1 MWNAEERQ
9 PAQRVLLGP
18 GSGASDLVNAPGAV
32 IGSFLAMD
40 NSGAKPHGLNGRRQ
54 ISFSREMKAV
64 VDPPGLNEMQRG
76 SPNRIRTTRFTWLT
90 WLPKSLFAQFHRA
103 ANVYFLFVSIIV
115 CLPDGPMMWSST
127 VVPFIGVLLWTAF
140 KDLYE
145 DRRRKKDDD
154 AENLRTCWRYDTK
167 TKEFAQVRWMDVCV
181 GDILLS
187 FADEAFPADVLVVR
201 AAGGQAFISTVN
213 LDGETNLKERN
224 SANLLS
230 ALCDMPEAGPDV
242 PRGENAR
249 GEVLVSDAVRIEKSA
264 SLLLPM
270 HPYSLHIHERPLTLI
285 KFNYDGDFFLTCG
298 KDGEVNLIR
307 TETCERMG
315 TYNPPGEKGG
325 AIYAVDVTMD
335 STFVVTANADGKVV
349 FYNFQGDMVQT
360 IQHGGVLKYVEWN
373 MKPGE
378 QNYVCTCLGVRW
390 CTLICSIEVSIF
402 EEGTVI
408 IWDVVD
414 GRQLKLIQAHQMA
427 ITSMNFTE
435 DRMMM
440 ATCSKEGSECNWHT
454 SCFCQDGTAKLWTMD
469 DYECMKEYKTDR
481 PLNDVAISPL
491 YCHEATPKMHLLMGG
506 GQDAKDVAVSGSS
519 GAFEALLWHV
529 VYEEEIGSA
538 VQTAQHLYTEG
549 LQVELQAPKPV
560 LTDME
565 GSLNLSSASETA
577 SAKLKELEVTLPC
590 KLSYELFVPR
600 GCVLRNTLYVISV
613 AAFTGPQTKT
623 RLNAAEAVG
632 KVSNMQVYLNRG
644 VQGLVAALLL
654 WCIYC
659 ATSAEIQGVS
669 KEDGRN
675 WGLRFLFYWIILYQI
690 IPISLYVFFE
700 IVKLILG
707 VQINRDPQ
715 MRDPRTKLGAM
726 ARTADLVEEMGQVNF
741 VFSDKTGTLTENEMV
756 FAHCCVCHEDDDARE
771 LGDFRQTAKLVEKSE
786 DAPGICEGKKV
797 LSSPEDPRYKE
808 VLWFFMNLAANHSV
822 QVEGEGIEKKFE
834 GSSADE
840 VAFVEAAQAVGV
852 TFFSRTRIP
861 GTSSSEVVVK
871 GPGSKDFTFTILG
884 EIPFSSDRK
893 RMSVIVK
900 HEGEYWC
907 LCKGA
912 DNIMGPLCDR
922 PLGGSLGLSLTH
934 YSKLGLRTLV
944 IASKKLNDHE
954 FVEDWLAR
962 WKEATVAEDREREMA
977 RVAAEVEHSLRPA
990 GVTAIE
996 DKLQDGVPEA
1006 IVSVKAAGIRFWVL
1020 TGDKTETAVEI
1031 AKACKLFTE
1040 NTTLAYLV
1048 NCSSESQAL
1057 QLIEEAK
1064 KTIEG
1069 KSDGG
1074 LVLDGTFVQ
1083 QILTSKD
1090 GRPMLYEL
1098 AISSQTCVCC
1108 RLSPQQKRRL
1118 VEMVKDMNR
1127 ELPANPFAKYRGE
1140 TGKRLRLGSHWVQ
1153 SPQIQGELEAM
1164 KSKVMQMLMVQQK
1177 KESPKTS
1184 LPRFN
1189 PPSRELHQ
1197 VTKVEAQES
1206 NPRPQDVSV
1215 LSFDQSSG
1223 LLFQLPLSENAM
1235 IFTATEIGTA
1245 LRCIAGLPKRFSNV
1259 AFSLDPVDPKSWNS
1273 GTSKSQLYQ
1282 RKWYS
1287 QGTLDEIPL
1296 GYWMWRADWKLKQL
1310 AQGVVYDDATGQQR
1324 PLKLGVDVPLDFP
1337 DVAQGDTGCAR
1348 LWIVCRKMVR
1358 MPWGKDTIL
1367 IHPEVQMGVE
1377 VRAQQFNKL
1386 TGKYE
1391 DAPEA
1396 PHSSASRIAQYL
1408 SRHYDIVARFVPELQ
1423 HCKRMAVLLDV
1434 VHWLLE
1440 GPLHSKK
1447 LMLDQ
1452 CIPRYTIPQ
1461 DFPAD
1466 RVPALRTVHEKG
1478 LQEEA
1483 KVKKMDQELE
1493 ISKAQFKQRCAKEE
1507 ERIQSLRSAS
1517 EKQMKKVEA
1526 AKKTLDQYSS
1536 KSVEACNLEVQKYNA
1551 LVEDHRSAVESYNA
1565 AVAEGNGK
1573 LNAIVKERNAAAAAC
1588 NAVRS
1593 SFVFVGGVDL
1603 AAAESQMRPVN
1614 CEAQPVQ
1621 AQFRQWAKG
1630 LWSNNESRSIL
1641 GRFQQKAP
1649 SLEHGKV
1656 SLLQEV
1662 LEEQNAAL
1670 SVFQLTAPAA

>member
-1 MWNAEERQ
+1 
-9 PAQRVLLGP
+9 
-18 GSGASDLVNAPGAV
+18 
-32 IGSFLAMD
+32 MD
-40 NSGAKPHGLNGRRQ
+40 NSGAGAKQLGPAHGLNGRRL
-54 ISFSREMKAV
+54 ISFSREMKAT
-64 VDPPGLNEMQRG
+64 VDPPALNEMQRG

-154 AENLRTCWRYDTK
+154 AENLRTCWRYDTR
-167 TKEFAQVRWMDVCV
+167 TKVFAQVKWMDVCV

-242 PRGENAR
+242 PRGDNAR
-249 GEVLVSDAVRIEKSA
+249 EKVLESAVR
-264 SLLLPM
+264 
-270 HPYSLHIHERPLTLI
+270 
-285 KFNYDGDFFLTCG
+285 
-298 KDGEVNLIR
+298 
-307 TETCERMG
+307 
-315 TYNPPGEKGG
+315 
-325 AIYAVDVTMD
+325 
-335 STFVVTANADGKVV
+335 
-349 FYNFQGDMVQT
+349 
-360 IQHGGVLKYVEWN
+360 
-373 MKPGE
+373 
-378 QNYVCTCLGVRW
+378 
-390 CTLICSIEVSIF
+390 
-402 EEGTVI
+402 
-408 IWDVVD
+408 
-414 GRQLKLIQAHQMA
+414 
-427 ITSMNFTE
+427 
-435 DRMMM
+435 
-440 ATCSKEGSECNWHT
+440 
-454 SCFCQDGTAKLWTMD
+454 
-469 DYECMKEYKTDR
+469 
-481 PLNDVAISPL
+481 
-491 YCHEATPKMHLLMGG
+491 
-506 GQDAKDVAVSGSS
+506 
-519 GAFEALLWHV
+519 
-529 VYEEEIGSA
+529 
-538 VQTAQHLYTEG
+538 TAQHLYTEG

-565 GSLNLSSASETA
+565 GSLKLSSASETA

-644 VQGLVAALLL
+644 VQGLVVALLL

-669 KEDGRN
+669 KEDGRS

-715 MRDPRTKLGAM
+715 MRDPRTKLGAS

-786 DAPGICEGKKV
+786 DAPGVCEGKLV
-797 LSSPEDPRYKE
+797 LSSPSDPRYKE
-808 VLWFFMNLAANHSV
+808 VLWFFINLAANHSV

-852 TFFSRTRIP
+852 TFLSRTRIP
-861 GTSSSEVVVK
+861 GTSSSEVVVQ

-922 PLGGSLGLSLTH
+922 PLGGSLGSSLTH

-977 RVAAEVEHSLRPA
+977 RIAAEVEHSLRPA

-1040 NTTLAYLV
+1040 KTTLAYLV
-1048 NCSSESQAL
+1048 NCSSKSQAL

-1069 KSDGG
+1069 ESDGG

-1083 QILTSKD
+1083 QILTSTD

-1127 ELPANPFAKYRGE
+1127 SGITLAIGDGANDVPM
-1140 TGKRLRLGSHWVQ
+1140 
-1153 SPQIQGELEAM
+1153 IQGAHVGIGIRGKEGNQA
-1164 KSKVMQMLMVQQK
+1164 VQASDVAISQFRFLVPLLFCHGRRAYRRVATFICYMFYK
-1177 KESPKTS
+1177 HTVLAVGDIFFAHQITFAAKIAYPEWLNSAFASVICGLPVVVVVS
-1184 LPRFN
+1184 LDFDIPDEVALVRPDLYIEGLRRMRFN
-1189 PPSRELHQ
+1189 AKIL
-1197 VTKVEAQES
+1197 VAWM
-1206 NPRPQDVSV
+1206 
-1215 LSFDQSSG
+1215 LSALYHGG
-1223 LLFQLPLSENAM
+1223 LAWMVPNL
-1235 IFTATEIGTA
+1235 TVG
-1245 LRCIAGLPKRFSNV
+1245 
-1259 AFSLDPVDPKSWNS
+1259 SLDPEETEFWYASCVSFVLCVVFVNFRLWMVAESPF
-1273 GTSKSQLYQ
+1273 
-1282 RKWYS
+1282 RKETVLIMLFS
-1287 QGTLDEIPL
+1287 ILCLIVTLVVLAETPL
-1296 GYWMWRADWKLKQL
+1296 GDWMQP
-1310 AQGVVYDDATGQQR
+1310 Q
-1324 PLKLGVDVPLDFP
+1324 
-1337 DVAQGDTGCAR
+1337 
-1348 LWIVCRKMVR
+1348 I
-1358 MPWGKDTIL
+1358 
-1367 IHPEVQMGVE
+1367 
-1377 VRAQQFNKL
+1377 
-1386 TGKYE
+1386 E
-1391 DAPEA
+1391 DA
-1396 PHSSASRIAQYL
+1396 
-1408 SRHYDIVARFVPELQ
+1408 FVGIFSDQRYFLPMFLTPLLL
-1423 HCKRMAVLLDV
+1423 LLDLAV
-1434 VHWLLE
+1434 YQAIAIFDPY
-1440 GPLHSKK
+1440 PL
-1447 LMLDQ
+1447 
-1452 CIPRYTIPQ
+1452 T
-1461 DFPAD
+1461 A
-1466 RVPALRTVHEKG
+1466 
-1478 LQEEA
+1478 A
-1483 KVKKMDQELE
+1483 KRQLWWSQRNKDNV
-1493 ISKAQFKQRCAKEE
+1493 SKASGDL
-1507 ERIQSLRSAS
+1507 QS
-1517 EKQMKKVEA
+1517 
-1526 AKKTLDQYSS
+1526 
-1536 KSVEACNLEVQKYNA
+1536 
-1551 LVEDHRSAVESYNA
+1551 
-1565 AVAEGNGK
+1565 
-1573 LNAIVKERNAAAAAC
+1573 
-1588 NAVRS
+1588 
-1593 SFVFVGGVDL
+1593 
-1603 AAAESQMRPVN
+1603 
-1614 CEAQPVQ
+1614 
-1621 AQFRQWAKG
+1621 W
-1630 LWSNNESRSIL
+1630 
-1641 GRFQQKAP
+1641 
-1649 SLEHGKV
+1649 
-1656 SLLQEV
+1656 
-1662 LEEQNAAL
+1662 
-1670 SVFQLTAPAA
+1670 